1 MNYEFLKKR
10 RTAPDLR
17 NQRKI
22 RRSWKYWKKKLE
34 KKEKKKIRGKTKRTD
49 RVVASLVGSGPW
61 VLSSQSTFIGPDLL
75 PGFSRCPYR
84 VWTGGTGFFPMF
96 FFVLPS
102 FTLVLACQW
111 LKETQWREYLKVR
124 KKKRTSTWKPN
135 NWLAMAARWGG
146 GGGGVSC
153 GAGHIM
159 NDSSN

>member
-96 FFVLPS
+96 FF
-102 FTLVLACQW
+102 FTEFYPRIGLSVA
-111 LKETQWREYLKVR
+111 KRNAMKR
-124 KKKRTSTWKPN
+124 IFKGPKKKRTSTWKPN

-146 GGGGVSC
+146 GGGGFLWC
-153 GAGHIM
+153 RPH
-159 NDSSN
+159 NERLF